1 MVNDKTTDQPRSVVI
16 IRSVFDRTYRYRWI
30 MLIITLVA
38 ISLYQGFY
46 TVKIGEVATL
56 RRFGKLIHD
65 DIQPGL
71 FFRIPWGVD
80 KVDKVLTSKIYNL
93 NVDGQISPALP
104 MLTGDFNYIMA
115 SLDVQ
120 YQITEPEK
128 YLFRNELPIAFMNEF
143 VRSKFID
150 TVSTMFID
158 MVLSTDKAH
167 VEKTILKT
175 LQNDIDNIGLGIAL
189 LTVNLTLVTPP
200 EDAIAAFRAVNDAK
214 SKKLQLVND
223 AKTRYE
229 KTMALAHGE
238 HDNIIERARSLSMH
252 RMETARSDASRF
264 NDMLVEK
271 VKSPEQTLITGYWKI
286 VKEILGKAKIIVLTP
301 GQDPNIAVN
310 LLRGPTEQIPQL
322 SKMKDIHQVPAEIEE
337 PGTHVH
343 PGSKLAHAVEKSTD
357 RKPGAGI
364 HETGKEAHH
373 YQAASAASSI
383 SPAHSLID
391 NQPGSKTKSNK
402 TSTNYQTPKSNS
414 E

>member
-1 MVNDKTTDQPRSVVI
+1 MVNDKATDQLRSVII
-16 IRSVFDRTYRYRWI
+16 IRAVFDHTYRYRWI
-30 MLIITLVA
+30 MLLITIVA

-56 RRFGKLIHD
+56 RRFGKLVHD

-80 KVDKVLTSKIYNL
+80 KIDKVLTSKIYNL

-120 YQITEPEK
+120 YQITDPEK

-158 MVLSTDKAH
+158 MVLSTDKAY

-175 LQNDIDNIGLGIAL
+175 LQNDIDNIGLGITL
-189 LTVNLTLVTPP
+189 LTINLTLVTPP

-229 KTMALAHGE
+229 KTMALAYGE
-238 HDNIIERARSLSMH
+238 HDNIIEKARSLSIH
-252 RMETARSDASRF
+252 RLETASSDASRF
-264 NDMLVEK
+264 NDILREK
-271 VKSPEQTLITGYWKI
+271 KKSPEQTLITEYWKS
-286 VKEILGKAKIIVLTP
+286 VKDILGKAKIVVLTP

-322 SKMKDIHQVPAEIEE
+322 SKMKDVHQIPAETEE
-337 PGTHVH
+337 PGTHIHLKNLKIENLELEYTKPV
-343 PGSKLAHAVEKSTD
+343 
-357 RKPGAGI
+357 RKHTIIRQLP
-364 HETGKEAHH
+364 
-373 YQAASAASSI
+373 QLPI
-383 SPAHSLID
+383 SLQLIHSLIISQEREVIVITIKLQ
-391 NQPGSKTKSNK
+391 NLNK
-402 TSTNYQTPKSNS
+402 KIILS
-414 E
+414 ELSHIHYL

>member
-1 MVNDKTTDQPRSVVI
+1 MVNDKATDQLRSVII
-16 IRSVFDRTYRYRWI
+16 IRAVFDHTYRYRWI
-30 MLIITLVA
+30 MLLITIVA

-56 RRFGKLIHD
+56 RRFGKLVHH

-80 KVDKVLTSKIYNL
+80 KIDKVLTSKIYNL

-120 YQITEPEK
+120 YQITDPEK

-158 MVLSTDKAH
+158 MVLSTDKAY

-175 LQNDIDNIGLGIAL
+175 LQNDIDNIGLGITL
-189 LTVNLTLVTPP
+189 LTINLTLVTPP

-229 KTMALAHGE
+229 KTMALAYGE
-238 HDNIIERARSLSMH
+238 HDNIIEKARSLSIH
-252 RMETARSDASRF
+252 RLETASSDASRF
-264 NDMLVEK
+264 NDILREK
-271 VKSPEQTLITGYWKI
+271 KKSPEQTLITEYWKS
-286 VKEILGKAKIIVLTP
+286 VKDILGKAKIVVLTP

-322 SKMKDIHQVPAEIEE
+322 SKMKDVHQIPAETEE
-337 PGTHVH
+337 PGTHIH
-343 PGSKLAHAVEKSTD
+343 PGSKLAHAVEKSED

-364 HETGKEAHH
+364 HETSKEAHH
-373 YQAASAASSI
+373 YQAASAASNI
-383 SPAHSLID
+383 SSAHSLID
-391 NQPGSKTKSNK
+391 NKPGKRSN
-402 TSTNYQTPKSNS
+402 SNNYQTSKS